1 MSSFK
6 NLEFDRTKA
15 KRDYFPVTIMDD
27 NKFIS
32 NNLWYHFLTGEYRVP
47 PPLGLRLVNWTLGRL
62 YKVLPSNPHCIEC
75 GVPMAGMGGSALRF
89 MGSAPSSFSSRLCSG
104 CERAARKYES
114 GAEVELTML
123 FADVR
128 DSTPLAEEKGVSGFR
143 EIINRF
149 YKETSNV
156 LIEHNAMVNRLMGDQ
171 VIALFVPRFAGKNHA
186 KTALHATQELLRVT
200 GHVDENGPWIPVG
213 AGIHTGVAYV
223 GAVGSASGVN
233 EVAVLGSAANL
244 CARLSSKAAAGEI
257 LISEDSVKFGNLD
270 IEGLETRSLALKG
283 VSRPVSVKV
292 MKI

>member
-1 MSSFK
+1 
-6 NLEFDRTKA
+6 
-15 KRDYFPVTIMDD
+15 MDD

-32 NNLWYHFLTGEYRVP
+32 NNLWYHFLTGEFRAP
-47 PPLGLRLVNWTLGRL
+47 LPLGMRLYQGTMGRL
-62 YKVLPSNPHCIEC
+62 YKILPSNPHCIEC
-75 GVPMAGMGGSALRF
+75 GIPMSGIGGGALRF
-89 MGSAPSSFSSRLCSG
+89 MGSTPSSFSSRLRSG

-114 GAEVELTML
+114 GAEVELTMV

-149 YKETSNV
+149 YSETSNV
-156 LIEHNAMVNRLMGDQ
+156 LVEHNAMVNRLMGDQ
-171 VIALFVPRFAGKNHA
+171 VIALFVPRIAGKNHA

-200 GHVDENGPWIPVG
+200 GHGDKNGPWIPVG

-233 EVAVLGSAANL
+233 EVTVLGSAANM

-257 LISEDSVKFGNLD
+257 LISEDSVEFGNLEA
-270 IEGLETRSLALKG
+270 EGLESRSLELKG
-283 VSRPVSVKV
+283 VSQPVSVRV
-292 MKI
+292 MKME